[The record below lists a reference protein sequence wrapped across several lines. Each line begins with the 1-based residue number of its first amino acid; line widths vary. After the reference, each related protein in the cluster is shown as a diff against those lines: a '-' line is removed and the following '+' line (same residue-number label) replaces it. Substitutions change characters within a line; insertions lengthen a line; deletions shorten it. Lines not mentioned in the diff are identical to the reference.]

1 MCGRSVF
8 GESLLSPSE
17 KLAWTVCMLV
27 IADTVQHIA
36 AEVNVK
42 AICHVDEDSGLPQ
55 YPISGNIAFSQ
66 GVRSL
71 ATSVRRD
78 LRHRR
83 LYINLYSPRNGSN
96 YETQKNTAIQDY
108 THTRLT
114 HTHV

>member
-1 MCGRSVF
+1 VCGRSVF

-42 AICHVDEDSGLPQ
+42 AICHVDEDSGVPQ

-71 ATSVRRD
+71 ANPKLRWD

-108 THTRLT
+108 KRKI
-114 HTHV
+114 